1 MLTKGIVTSLDSHI
15 PGFYLLPIEE
25 RRRLIGE
32 IASCSLNEL
41 ADALDT
47 GGLLPSKADKIVENV
62 LGTYALPFGIALN
75 FQVND
80 RDYLVPM
87 VVEEPS
93 VIAAA
98 SNAAQRIRLGGGFR
112 AQIIDDLM
120 TTQIEVHDVS
130 NPGQATARI
139 LENKAQLL
147 ELAREKVPGLVARGG
162 GPRDLE
168 VRDLGAGYLVI
179 HVFVDCLDA
188 MGANLVNT
196 VAEGLGLE
204 IARLAEGT
212 LGLRIL
218 TNLCDRRRVRVTCRV
233 TSEGLAK
240 KSKGQNTE
248 AFDAVRDAEIVAKAI
263 ESASRFAELDPY
275 RAATHNKGIMNG
287 IDSVVIATGNDYRAV
302 EAGAHAF
309 AARSGSY
316 RPLSIWR
323 SEGTSVVGTME
334 LPLALGIV
342 GGTLRVHP
350 TARLALKLSGAKSA
364 AELAQIAAAVG
375 LASNF
380 AALKALATEGIQR
393 GHMALQARA
402 VATLAGAIGDE
413 VERVAQLLAHGG
425 RINAVQAERIL
436 DQLRSSKV
444 ST

>member
-1 MLTKGIVTSLDSHI
+1 MTSLDSHI

>member
-130 NPGQATARI
+130 NPGHATARI